1 LTFVNLNETAIHD
14 LTPRQRKVLEFIRE
28 YLEIHR
34 YPPSIR
40 EIASRLGVSGT
51 LGVVK
56 HLKALERAG
65 YIRRVPGSSRGI
77 SLTDSA
83 LSPSIPIA
91 GTVRAGGP
99 QPAIEEIQGHFSMDR
114 SGPLKQGTFF
124 LRVKGDSMI
133 DAHIQEGDLALVQPQ
148 PTAENRDI
156 VVALVNGEATLKRF
170 YKDRGRIR
178 LQPENPNMEPIIVR
192 PGEGEVMIVGKV
204 VGIFRE
210 IH

>member
-1 LTFVNLNETAIHD
+1 VNLKRETMGG

-28 YLEIHR
+28 YLEIHG

-40 EIASRLGVSGT
+40 EIASHLGVSGT

-65 YIRRVPGSSRGI
+65 YLRRMPGSSRGL

-83 LSPSIPIA
+83 ATPSIPIV
-91 GTVRAGGP
+91 GTVRAGGLE
-99 QPAIEEIQGHFSMDR
+99 PAIEEIQGHFSIDR
-114 SGPLKQGTFF
+114 SGSLKRGTFF

-133 DAHIQEGDLALVQPQ
+133 DAHIQEGDLALVHPQ

-156 VVALVNGEATLKRF
+156 VVALIDGEATIKRF
-170 YKDRGRIR
+170 HKERGRVR
-178 LQPENPNMEPIIVR
+178 LQPENANMEPIIVR
-192 PGEGEVMIVGKV
+192 AGEGEVMIVGKV

-210 IH
+210 MH